1 MRLFLS
7 ACTCLVYTIN
17 LLSGCLMFYSGCV
30 QQRHTNCISRLF
42 STNFSNYWKKR
53 LSLFSENS
61 VVLIVDNDADN
72 LMLTQQIVKM
82 LGFCVITAKN
92 GEAALK
98 MIKKYQPALVLLE
111 VMLPEIDGINVAK
124 YLRKN
129 KNLVPVIA
137 LTSLP
142 SDMFRD
148 EALMAGCNGYIE
160 KPFQIEYLEAAIKQL
175 LFLPT
180 TTLSYQK

>member
-1 MRLFLS
+1 M
-7 ACTCLVYTIN
+7 V
-17 LLSGCLMFYSGCV
+17 YSGSV
-30 QQRHTNCISRLF
+30 EQKHKNCISRLF
-42 STNFSNYWKKR
+42 ATNFSSYWKKR

-82 LGFCVITAKN
+82 LGFCAITAKD
-92 GEAALK
+92 GESALR

-160 KPFQIEYLEAAIKQL
+160 KPFQIDYLEAAIKQL

-180 TTLSYQK
+180 ATLSYQK

>member
-1 MRLFLS
+1 MVYS
-7 ACTCLVYTIN
+7 ACIKK
-17 LLSGCLMFYSGCV
+17 
-30 QQRHTNCISRLF
+30 RRENCISKLF
-42 STNFSNYWKKR
+42 STKISNYLKNR

-72 LMLTQQIVKM
+72 LLLTKQIVKL
-82 LGFCVITAKN
+82 LGFSAITAKD
-92 GEAALK
+92 GESALE
-98 MIKKYQPALVLLE
+98 MIEQYQPALVLLE

-124 YLRKN
+124 HLREN

-160 KPFQIEYLEAAIKQL
+160 KPFQIEYLETAIKQL
-175 LFLPT
+175 LFLPSIPF
-180 TTLSYQK
+180 SYQK

>member
-1 MRLFLS
+1 M
-7 ACTCLVYTIN
+7 V
-17 LLSGCLMFYSGCV
+17 YSGCV
-30 QQRHTNCISRLF
+30 QHKHTNCISSLF
-42 STNFSNYWKKR
+42 STKFSSYWKKR

-82 LGFCVITAKN
+82 LGFSAITAKD

-111 VMLPEIDGINVAK
+111 VMLPEIDGIDIAK
-124 YLRKN
+124 YLRNN

-160 KPFQIEYLEAAIKQL
+160 KPFQIDYLETAIKQL

>member
-1 MRLFLS
+1 MK
-7 ACTCLVYTIN
+7 N
-17 LLSGCLMFYSGCV
+17 
-30 QQRHTNCISRLF
+30 
-42 STNFSNYWKKR
+42 R

-61 VVLIVDNDADN
+61 VVLIVDSNADN
-72 LMLTQQIVKM
+72 LLLTKQIVKL
-82 LGFCVITAKN
+82 LGFSPITAED
-92 GEAALK
+92 GASALE
-98 MIKKYQPALVLLE
+98 MIEQYQPALVLLE

-124 YLRKN
+124 HLREK

-160 KPFQIEYLEAAIKQL
+160 KPFQIEYLETAIKQL
-175 LFLPT
+175 LFLPSV
-180 TTLSYQK
+180 TLSYQK

>member
-1 MRLFLS
+1 M
-7 ACTCLVYTIN
+7 
-17 LLSGCLMFYSGCV
+17 
-30 QQRHTNCISRLF
+30 
-42 STNFSNYWKKR
+42 KKR

-72 LMLTQQIVKM
+72 LLLTKQIVKL
-82 LGFCVITAKN
+82 LGFRPITAKD
-92 GEAALK
+92 GEIALK
-98 MIKKYQPALVLLE
+98 MIEQYQPALVLLE

-124 YLRKN
+124 HLRDN
-129 KNLVPVIA
+129 NNLVPVIA

-160 KPFQIEYLEAAIKQL
+160 KPFQIDYLETAIKQL
-175 LFLPT
+175 LFLPSIPF
-180 TTLSYQK
+180 SYQK

>member
-1 MRLFLS
+1 M
-7 ACTCLVYTIN
+7 V
-17 LLSGCLMFYSGCV
+17 YSGCI
-30 QQRHTNCISRLF
+30 QQKHKNCIYSLF
-42 STNFSNYWKKR
+42 TTNFSSYWKKR

-82 LGFCVITAKN
+82 LGFCVITAKD
-92 GEAALK
+92 GESALK
-98 MIKKYQPALVLLE
+98 MITKYQPELVLLE
-111 VMLPEIDGINVAK
+111 VMLPEIDGIDIAK
-124 YLRKN
+124 FLRKN

-160 KPFQIEYLEAAIKQL
+160 KPFQIEYLETAIKQL

-180 TTLSYQK
+180 TLSYQK

>member
-1 MRLFLS
+1 M
-7 ACTCLVYTIN
+7 V
-17 LLSGCLMFYSGCV
+17 YSGYI
-30 QQRHTNCISRLF
+30 QQKHKNCISSLF
-42 STNFSNYWKKR
+42 TTNFSSYWKKR

-82 LGFCVITAKN
+82 LGFCVITAKD
-92 GEAALK
+92 GESALI

-124 YLRKN
+124 FLRKN

-160 KPFQIEYLEAAIKQL
+160 KPFQIEYLETAIKQL

-180 TTLSYQK
+180 ATLSYQK

>member
-1 MRLFLS
+1 M
-7 ACTCLVYTIN
+7 V
-17 LLSGCLMFYSGCV
+17 YSGYV
-30 QQRHTNCISRLF
+30 QQKHKNCISRLF
-42 STNFSNYWKKR
+42 TTNLSSYWKKR

-61 VVLIVDNDADN
+61 IVLIVDNDADN

-82 LGFCVITAKN
+82 LGFCVITAKD
-92 GEAALK
+92 GESALK

-111 VMLPEIDGINVAK
+111 VMLPEIDGIGVAK

-148 EALMAGCNGYIE
+148 QALMAGCNGYIE
-160 KPFQIEYLEAAIKQL
+160 KPFQIEYLETAIKQL

-180 TTLSYQK
+180 TTLSY